1 MWVLKPLQEQQV
13 NLLAESTLPTLSPS
27 IFFLKLKR
35 EGFAFSLTRE
45 NLILFCFFVLEVTHN
60 KRELQWLGTYSR
72 VDLTVSELCRVIGQH
87 NPLGPCSLWRLVVP
101 PPV

>member
-1 MWVLKPLQEQQV
+1 MWELKPLQEQQV

-45 NLILFCFFVLEVTHN
+45 NLILFFLF
-60 KRELQWLGTYSR
+60 
-72 VDLTVSELCRVIGQH
+72 
-87 NPLGPCSLWRLVVP
+87 
-101 PPV
+101 